1 MILEEFDY
9 DKEAILNPAH
19 FMESQIITKGLKGR
33 MPKVAV
39 SCFERKGFNRILE
52 LLNCEEIAVS
62 KNANDDFPIYVANYK
77 NKEVAFKKFLNGRTL
92 GEAILELE
100 EENINTCSL
109 E

>member
-19 FMESQIITKGLKGR
+19 FMESQIITKGLKGK

-52 LLNCEEIAVS
+52 LLNCKEVAVS
-62 KNANDDFPIYVANYK
+62 KNANDDFPIYVTTYK
-77 NKEVAFKKFLNGRTL
+77 DKTKESLKYEVV
-92 GEAILELE
+92 ILV
-100 EENINTCSL
+100 NQASASASASASPSTV
-109 E
+109 